1 MASNDADKNRTTG
14 NRFDPR
20 SSSGYLPWFVGAI
33 VLAGALFAFMG
44 DSIMAPMDTP
54 TNTNIPQTTTPAPAT
69 K

>member
-1 MASNDADKNRTTG
+1 MASNDADKSRTTG

-44 DSIMAPMDTP
+44 ESVMTPTDTP
-54 TNTNIPQTTTPAPAT
+54 TTNIPQTTPPAPAT